1 MRIRLGLAAAAIA
14 AAFGAVATAEAPTPQ
29 PVRPS
34 GYLAETA
41 DTAAIL
47 RPSPKDGDPRDLED
61 RRIFQE
67 ARKLE
72 GSPRWAMAQADVPLG
87 MANQMGGFS
96 CAVGVKLD
104 PQTAPKVA
112 AILARANLDV
122 SRLNTAA
129 KAVYQ
134 RPRPYK
140 RWGGTICTPN
150 SPALENS
157 LDYPSGHAQLG
168 WANALILAEIAPDR
182 AAQILARGRA
192 FAESRAVCGVHT
204 VSATEQGMVLGS
216 AQIAQA
222 HGSPDF
228 RADIEAAR
236 AELAA
241 LRASGAKPDPAAC
254 AAEAELNRT
263 PW

>member
-1 MRIRLGLAAAAIA
+1 MRIGLGLAAAIA
-14 AAFGAVATAEAPTPQ
+14 AAFGVAASAQQAAQ
-29 PVRPS
+29 PPARPS
-34 GYLAETA
+34 GYLAETP
-41 DTAAIL
+41 DTGAIL

-61 RRIFQE
+61 KRLFE
-67 ARKLE
+67 ASRKLD
-72 GSPRWAMAQADVPLG
+72 GTPRWTMAQADVPLD
-87 MANQMGGFS
+87 MASQLRGFS
-96 CAVGVKLD
+96 CAAGVTLS
-104 PQTAPKVA
+104 PQTAPRLA
-112 AILARANLDV
+112 AVFGRANMDV
-122 SRLNTAA
+122 GRLNNAA
-129 KAVYQ
+129 KAIYQ

-140 RWGGTICTPN
+140 RWGGAICTPN

-182 AAQILARGRA
+182 ATQILARGRA

-228 RADIEAAR
+228 RADVEAAR

-241 LRASGAKPDPAAC
+241 LRATGAKPDPAVC